1 MYILLVII
9 LIIASFTILF
19 AVQNTGLVTVSLLSW
34 EFESSIALILLIA
47 FLLGVIVAMLFSI
60 PYFYRH
66 NRTIKTLSARKRQL
80 ENQQESEDDQ

>member
-1 MYILLVII
+1 MYIFLVVI

-19 AVQNTGLVTVSLLSW
+19 AVQNTGMVTVTFLSW
-34 EFESSIALILLIA
+34 EFESSIALILLIV

-66 NRTIKTLSARKRQL
+66 SRTIRSLTARNREL
-80 ENQQESEDDQ
+80 EEGQKSEEDQ